1 MNTFVKNQ
9 KLAASVRAAAPVKNF
24 VKKPLMLA
32 LAGLALSA
40 VAAPSFAAN
49 WWSTTPK
56 NVQGTT
62 TIEVRSKGALG
73 NGVHDDTAAFQAAIN
88 ALPSSGG
95 TVHVS
100 AGHYMID
107 ATKTIKMRSHTRLLM
122 DNGAT
127 LEVIPNSAER
137 YRMIQ
142 LWKVTDVRIVG
153 GNLVGDRTKHKGS
166 TGEWGFGIY
175 MAGATNT
182 VVKAV
187 KVSNFWGDG
196 IWIGGA
202 GSTRTHDLVR
212 SENVTVISVTS
223 SNNRRQGLSIGPAQH
238 VYVVNSAF
246 NNSNGA
252 KPEAGID
259 IEPQTQGPA
268 NAIRLEHNTFS
279 GSRGNGIEMHDNI
292 SDVTI
297 TRNTMTKNY
306 GFGVYGSSSPTITMT
321 ANNMTQNGL
330 AAVAVNGKSHNW
342 SITGN
347 TLKYN
352 STRYSSPTS
361 TGGALTRDLQIGTG
375 TYAISVSN
383 NVYSNP
389 KYNTYTH

>member
-32 LAGLALSA
+32 FAGLALSA
-40 VAAPSFAAN
+40 VAVPSFAAD
-49 WWSTTPK
+49 WWSTNPQ
-56 NVQGTT
+56 NVQGPT

-88 ALPSSGG
+88 ALPSNGG
-95 TVHVS
+95 TVHVP
-100 AGHYMID
+100 AGHYMIN
-107 ATKTIKMRSHTRLLM
+107 ALKPIKMRSHTRLLM
-122 DNGAT
+122 DNAAT

-153 GNLVGDRTKHKGS
+153 GNLVGDRAKHKGS

-182 VVKAV
+182 VVKFV

-202 GSTRTHDLVR
+202 GNAKKGDLVR
-212 SENVTVISVTS
+212 SDNVTVIGVTS

-238 VYVVNSAF
+238 VYIVNSAF
-246 NNSNGA
+246 KNSNGA

-259 IEPQTQGPA
+259 IEPQTQGPV
-268 NAIRLEHNTFS
+268 NAVRLEHNTFS

-297 TRNTMTKNY
+297 TRNTMTNNY
-306 GFGVYGSSSPTITMT
+306 GFGVYGSNSPYITITGNTMT
-321 ANNMTQNGL
+321 KNGL
-330 AAVAVNGKSHNW
+330 AAVAVNGKSHTW

-347 TLKYN
+347 KLQYN
-352 STRYSSPTS
+352 STRFSSPTS
-361 TGGALTRDLQIGTG
+361 TGGSLSRDLQIGTS
-375 TYAISVSN
+375 TYAISVSD